1 MNASF
6 LFEAAS
12 RADIIANRVKQ
23 TRVGR
28 GIWGD
33 EINSALIEVFLC
45 KQPFS
50 EALINANEAE
60 GDDPTEAFSAEVLG
74 KLDNFLTQVKGRLKS
89 MGLDYHT
96 KRTFL
101 SKLVNMVFKSLGVS
115 IEGPGLD
122 KSIRGVGTD
131 FNRKFVGTD
140 PEQAEYRRK
149 RMEFYRD
156 KHGVPEEDAWK
167 MVDRDWKNAP
177 AQDAKVR
184 ASTLRSIAQKV
195 LAKMQTGRAKNP
207 EAMKKNLSK
216 WLQKFKGATPEQAD
230 KIAIELLGPTIV

>member
-12 RADIIANRVKQ
+12 KADVVASRVKK

-28 GIWGD
+28 GVWGD
-33 EINSALIEVFLC
+33 EINSALIDIFLC

-50 EALINANEAE
+50 EALVNANEAE
-60 GDDPTEAFSAEVLG
+60 GDDPIEALSDEVLG

-96 KRTFL
+96 KRTFF

-115 IEGPGLD
+115 IDGPGLD
-122 KSIRGVGTD
+122 KSIRSVGTD
-131 FNRKFVGTD
+131 FSRKFVGTD
-140 PEQAEYRRK
+140 PKQAEYRRK

-156 KHGVPEEDAWK
+156 KHGFPEEEAWQ
-167 MVDRDWKNAP
+167 MVNRDWKNAP
-177 AQDAKVR
+177 APDAKVR
-184 ASTLRSIAQKV
+184 ANTLRSIAQKV
-195 LAKMQTGRAKNP
+195 LDKMQTGKTKNP
-207 EAMKKNLSK
+207 ETIKRNLSK

-230 KIAIELLGPTIV
+230 KIAIELIGPTIV